1 MRRPFVKKYLWM
13 NRVLVIQTA
22 SLGDAIIA
30 TALLEKLHGR
40 FPAAETDLLVQ
51 KGADALF
58 AGHPYLHTLF
68 VWDKKKQKYAGLHRL
83 IRRIR
88 KRHYDVVVN
97 VQRFAATGWICLRSG
112 AKETVGFDKNP
123 FSRFFSRRIPHE
135 ISAENYLYEADRNQ
149 RLITHLT
156 DGEAAPTR
164 LYPTDSDEQ
173 AVSGYKEQPYLTL
186 SPSSLWGTKQYP
198 KERWIQ
204 LIQAA
209 DRHYQI
215 YLLGSPKDFPLCEEI
230 RKACPEQLVRNLC
243 GSLSLLQSAAL
254 MRDAEMNFTND
265 SAPLHLAAAVGAE
278 VCAVFCSTVPAFGFA
293 PRGENI
299 RIIETDEPLPC
310 RPCGLHGHKQCP
322 QQHFRCAWSIPIE
335 KLIQYIPPW
344 NEA

>member
-22 SLGDAIIA
+22 SLGDAILA

-40 FPAAETDLLVQ
+40 YPAAEIDMLVQ

-58 AGHPYLHTLF
+58 EGHPYLNTLY
-68 VWDKKKQKYAGLHRL
+68 VWNKKIQKYAGLHR
-83 IRRIR
+83 IVKSIR

-112 AKETVGFDKNP
+112 AKETIGFDKNP

-149 RLITHLT
+149 RLIAHLT
-156 DGEAAPTR
+156 DEETAPTR
-164 LYPTDSDEQ
+164 LYPSDSDEQ
-173 AVSGYKEQPYLTL
+173 AVEELKGQPYLTI

-204 LIQAA
+204 LIQSA
-209 DRHYQI
+209 DLHYQI
-215 YLLGSPKDFPLCEEI
+215 HLLGSKRDFPLCEEI
-230 RKACPEQLVRNLC
+230 RKTCPEKRVRNLC
-243 GSLSLLQSAAL
+243 GSLTLLQSAAL

-265 SAPLHLAAAVGAE
+265 SAPLHLAVAVGAE
-278 VCAVFCSTVPAFGFA
+278 VCAVFCSTVREFGFA
-293 PRGENI
+293 PHGENI

-322 QQHFRCAWSIPIE
+322 QQHFRCAWNISID
-335 KLIQYIPPW
+335 KLIQQIPQW
-344 NEA
+344 KEV

>member
-1 MRRPFVKKYLWM
+1 M
-13 NRVLVIQTA
+13 VIQTA

-30 TALLEKLHGR
+30 TALLEKLHAR

-58 AGHPYLHTLF
+58 EGHPYLHTLF
-68 VWDKKKQKYAGLHRL
+68 VWDKKKRKYAGLHRL

-97 VQRFAATGWICLRSG
+97 VQRFAATGWLCLRSG

-149 RLITHLT
+149 RLIAHLT

-173 AVSGYKEQPYLTL
+173 AVSGYKEQPYLTI
-186 SPSSLWGTKQYP
+186 SPSSLWGTKQFP
-198 KERWIQ
+198 KEQWIE
-204 LIQAA
+204 LIHKT
-209 DRHYQI
+209 DRHYQFF
-215 YLLGSPKDFPLCEEI
+215 LLGSANDYPLCEEI
-230 RKACPEQLVRNLC
+230 RKACPDQLVRNLC

-265 SAPLHLAAAVGAE
+265 SAPLHIAAAMEAP
-278 VCAVFCSTVPAFGFA
+278 VCAVFCSTVREFG
-293 PRGENI
+293 PS
-299 RIIETDEPLPC
+299 TST
-310 RPCGLHGHKQCP
+310 
-322 QQHFRCAWSIPIE
+322 CAARSWGWT
-335 KLIQYIPPW
+335 LIW
-344 NEA
+344 GAR

>member
-1 MRRPFVKKYLWM
+1 MKKYLWM

-30 TALLEKLHGR
+30 TALLEKLHRR

-135 ISAENYLYEADRNQ
+135 ISAENYLYETDRNQ

-299 RIIETDEPLPC
+299 RITETGEALPC
-310 RPCGLHGHKQCP
+310 RPCGLHGHQQCP
-322 QQHFRCAWSIPIE
+322 EQHFRCAWSIPIE